1 MLVAQKHTHHRY
13 VYHFVLVR
21 AISSF
26 DQHLILFPAAAK
38 EAKTDLKD
46 VVMCIDIES

>member
-1 MLVAQKHTHHRY
+1 MVYKF
-13 VYHFVLVR
+13 YHFVLVR

-46 VVMCIDIES
+46 VVMCIDMES